1 MSSSSV
7 RLKDLKI
14 VVGEKS
20 LPQKALVGIL
30 KTDMIINFTELY
42 ENGLIA
48 KDLRVQDWRGIY
60 GKDVAA
66 YLPVTYLAVKYNA
79 VKIIE
84 FMVRENFDF
93 NLRTVPGGLNSVH
106 RALSD
111 CRLDIVN
118 TIWSRVDNKEFLNDS
133 LLLGTMAGMFKE
145 YETNNWL
152 WARKWLEIFEYTNSR
167 LDFSIIIS
175 TPRSVVVFNFLV
187 REKRQ
192 NFRSDDEA
200 KRFVLYYAPLI
211 IWTNSC
217 QDLSV
222 LFDVLNRRAN
232 VIVALK
238 NQYGPLLSD
247 DYIIPE
253 LRRNKDFNKLCFLLN
268 DLHSSTD
275 ARTTVMSRER
285 FGQDVQSVSQH
296 RALRQEKD
304 HSHERNSLG
313 RRASTAGKRR
323 LDEQTTA
330 NRAEH
335 QCSSKRPTS
344 SGYHK

>member
-1 MSSSSV
+1 
-7 RLKDLKI
+7 
-14 VVGEKS
+14 
-20 LPQKALVGIL
+20 
-30 KTDMIINFTELY
+30 
-42 ENGLIA
+42 
-48 KDLRVQDWRGIY
+48 
-60 GKDVAA
+60 
-66 YLPVTYLAVKYNA
+66 
-79 VKIIE
+79 
-84 FMVRENFDF
+84 
-93 NLRTVPGGLNSVH
+93 
-106 RALSD
+106 
-111 CRLDIVN
+111 
-118 TIWSRVDNKEFLNDS
+118 
-133 LLLGTMAGMFKE
+133 MAGMFKE

-247 DYIIPE
+247 DVFI
-253 LRRNKDFNKLCFLLN
+253 LLWI
-268 DLHSSTD
+268 
-275 ARTTVMSRER
+275 
-285 FGQDVQSVSQH
+285 
-296 RALRQEKD
+296 
-304 HSHERNSLG
+304 
-313 RRASTAGKRR
+313 
-323 LDEQTTA
+323 
-330 NRAEH
+330 
-335 QCSSKRPTS
+335 
-344 SGYHK
+344 